1 MFNYKIID
9 NFLNKDDFT
18 QLSSLNLKEIEKD
31 QIKIFHNK
39 IFKNGNVQGECLDA
53 DFIKILFKNYHIT
66 AMDLLKIF
74 SPEKTKLWEYSE
86 FHIVQTGSDYKYPVH
101 RDSPFKL
108 LSGVIYLKPELSKG
122 TLLYEKKNGK
132 NAKEISW
139 KQNRGFFFSR
149 SENNSYHSYE
159 GDGKSTRVA
168 LVYNLMTTKLKEVCE
183 IENISYYKVRTR
195 EFVNPYLYRF
205 FKILF

>member
-53 DFIKILFKNYHIT
+53 DYIKILFKNYHIT

-101 RDSPFKL
+101 RDSPLKL

-139 KQNRGFFFSR
+139 KQNRGFFFSI
-149 SENNSYHSYE
+149 SENN
-159 GDGKSTRVA
+159 
-168 LVYNLMTTKLKEVCE
+168 
-183 IENISYYKVRTR
+183 
-195 EFVNPYLYRF
+195 
-205 FKILF
+205 